1 MMQKGH
7 NQKSPLLANQGTFPS
22 PQTNFTTSKWRK
34 STLNASSTNPAENP
48 ETINTTNYPKARQ
61 RKAANSKDR
70 PTMNCRTPISMQSK
84 QTFQP
89 ENNHHERDHL
99 QTHLQGQKRAACQ
112 EKQPTHHVPFL
123 WWRLVSCYY
132 CHQVQSVPVTTETF
146 QCGTCKAVNECQSLF
161 DVLKCE
167 QCNAKVLYVRGSS

>member
-1 MMQKGH
+1 MKSLDQLGLWVDDSVLLQKLASSNHHLKSHNSAATDCLSSLSYLSLYFSYNHNIEMMQKGH

-48 ETINTTNYPKARQ
+48 ETINTTNYPKVRQ
-61 RKAANSKDR
+61 RKAANSKDH

-112 EKQPTHHVPFL
+112 EKQPAHHVPFL
-123 WWRLVSCYY
+123 
-132 CHQVQSVPVTTETF
+132 
-146 QCGTCKAVNECQSLF
+146 
-161 DVLKCE
+161 
-167 QCNAKVLYVRGSS
+167 